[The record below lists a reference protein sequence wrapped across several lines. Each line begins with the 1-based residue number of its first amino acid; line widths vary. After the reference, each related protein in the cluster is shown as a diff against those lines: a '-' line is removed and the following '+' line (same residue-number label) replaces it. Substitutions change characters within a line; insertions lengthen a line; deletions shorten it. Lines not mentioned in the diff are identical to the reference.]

1 MKETKSVEYK
11 EKLISSQHNDINPDL
26 VKVNPETLQ
35 EEIDKVV
42 EELHKLQDKLNVVNL
57 VKPKDTYKEE
67 EHKLLIK
74 ENKTLTS
81 NDLEIKSDIK
91 NITKLIKNLE
101 EGEQVLYV
109 NNL

>member
-1 MKETKSVEYK
+1 MVEK
-11 EKLISSQHNDINPDL
+11 NSN
-26 VKVNPETLQ
+26 
-35 EEIDKVV
+35 
-42 EELHKLQDKLNVVNL
+42 KLQDKLNVVNL

-101 EGEQVLYV
+101 EGEICSLCKQPLKDVDHTQEIKDNQDELKF
-109 NNL
+109 